1 LLLEYTPSDDNQTI
15 EHIYLGNKRVAQRSF
30 NGRATTDTACGLDIS
45 GDGQASAIDAIL
57 VERYAMGIRG
67 DALIQGITGH
77 SPAFVTLASS
87 PSSSD
92 ATSVNQIQIRLN
104 ARFTNSDSNNGNR
117 PTFDIDQDGQA
128 RATTDALLIVRY
140 LRGELGVALTGN
152 ATNPS
157 GSRGISSS
165 DSGATL
171 VNKVQAIQGY
181 LQTLC
186 SEQPNGETITYF
198 HNDLVGSP
206 VAATNAS
213 RNIIWRESYRAYGD
227 RLTNQLN
234 NGTVTDRNSLHFSNK
249 KTEALKGGA
258 TISYFQN
265 RYYDP
270 AIGRFLSV
278 DPVHFKESNIHSFNR
293 YAYANNNPYRFIDP
307 LGLESENIDEEL
319 LGQNFGSAGSRS
331 SELLNTGQLTEQTS
345 CTVACGQANAYLDFL
360 SKDVPREAAIFALG
374 GEAVRVGVPIVG
386 GAVVKLAEAAGIKNA
401 KSAIFIG
408 LAAVGFGGGDAV
420 KSAEL
425 FSKVFRQSQ
434 TVRTAEKSLKNRV
447 RLDEFLKGEP
457 K

>member
-1 LLLEYTPSDDNQTI
+1 MEYTPSDDNQTI

-30 NGRATTDTACGLDIS
+30 NGRATTDTACGLDMS

-165 DSGATL
+165 DSGTTL

-181 LQTLC
+181 LQGLC

-234 NGTVTDRNSLHFSNK
+234 NGTPSDRNSLHFSNK

-319 LGQNFGSAGSRS
+319 LGQNFGSADSRS

-360 SKDVPREAAIFALG
+360 SKDVPREAAIAAAG
-374 GEAVRVGVPIVG
+374 GVVADVLLSPAVRIGATKLADAVGVKDL
-386 GAVVKLAEAAGIKNA
+386 ATFVV
-401 KSAIFIG
+401 FG
-408 LAAVGFGGGDAV
+408 LAAVGGGGKDVA
-420 KSAEL
+420 KTLENML
-425 FSKVFRQSQ
+425 KVGRQVQ
-434 TVRTAEKSLKNRV
+434 TTRQAEKSLSKRI
-447 RLDEFLKGEP
+447 RLEDFLKSD
-457 K
+457 KQ